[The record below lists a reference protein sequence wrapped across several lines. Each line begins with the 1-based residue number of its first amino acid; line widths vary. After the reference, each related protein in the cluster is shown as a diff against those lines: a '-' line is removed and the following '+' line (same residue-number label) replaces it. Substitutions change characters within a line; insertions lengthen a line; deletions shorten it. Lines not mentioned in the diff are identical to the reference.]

1 MLFQNTVKKKMKNTP
16 LLTHR
21 LLSNVATLLALT
33 TLILGV
39 QPMAY
44 GQNIL
49 PGAVEP
55 EREVPILPEVVEDNI
70 VTVPSAGAR
79 PVDLEAGP
87 KINVNELVIV
97 YDDESLI
104 ASQQRNNVNT
114 ITADYLNANGNALSL
129 AQLEDVAFLLTQYF
143 RQSGFMLA
151 QTILPAQEVE
161 KGSILMRVFV
171 GKLGSVAS
179 ADNNLYSNKIVQRR
193 FLPHIGDAVSVESVE
208 SNILRLND
216 MPGFSSVA
224 QFKAGENVGETR
236 LTVKAVEE
244 DPVSYFAR
252 VDNHGVES
260 TGDVRLLLGVDIN
273 NVTGHIDRLSI
284 DGVKTFNPGDLRNAR
299 VNYEITHPN
308 LVHTL
313 GLSFSET
320 RYDVEGAGRAIKDLG
335 IHGDTEISEF
345 YLRSQWIRQRNI
357 NLATR
362 VGLALK
368 RADVVEQQL
377 FNSNEGVDRL
387 TVLEL
392 GIVADAIDT
401 RFRGIHRASLT
412 FSHGFNDTFGSMNGM
427 GNGQSLG
434 RVNGDQ
440 ALAGQFNKINA
451 SYSRLQSLVRNQS
464 LLFRFNGQHS
474 DDMLSSLEK
483 MSLGGPYTVRAYP
496 VAEYVRDTAV
506 FTSLAWVL
514 NGAALSSAIAYDD
527 YTWGDIFS
535 VSVFADYGWGK
546 LKDGGGGPN
555 DKVDIS
561 GWGAEAEFTFPNI
574 NTYARISAAIP
585 FNRPVAFNGEEFQYW
600 VSLGVN
606 F

>member
-1 MLFQNTVKKKMKNTP
+1 MHFQNKIKST
-16 LLTHR
+16 
-21 LLSNVATLLALT
+21 LALQV
-33 TLILGV
+33 TLPKVAALVAFSTLFLGI
-39 QPMAY
+39 QPLAY

-55 EREVPILPEVVEDNI
+55 EREVPILPEAVEDDI

-79 PVDLEAGP
+79 PVDLDAGP
-87 KINVNELVIV
+87 KINVKEFVVV
-97 YDDESLI
+97 YDDETLI
-104 ASQQRNNVNT
+104 AANQRSNVKT
-114 ITADYLNANGNALSL
+114 ITADYLNINGNELSL

-151 QTILPAQEVE
+151 QAILPAQEVE
-161 KGSILMRVFV
+161 KGSILMRVYV

-193 FLPHIGDAVSVESVE
+193 FHRHIGDAVSVESVE

-244 DPVSYFAR
+244 DPVSYFASI
-252 VDNHGVES
+252 DNHGVES

-299 VNYEITHPN
+299 INYEITHPD

-320 RYDVEGAGRAIKDLG
+320 RYDVEGAGRAIKDNG
-335 IHGDTEISEF
+335 IHGDTEIGQF
-345 YLRSQWIRQRNI
+345 YLDSQWIRQRNI
-357 NLATR
+357 NVATR

-368 RADVVEQQL
+368 RADVEFQA
-377 FNSNEGVDRL
+377 FNSEQGVDRL
-387 TVLEL
+387 TVLEV
-392 GIVADAIDT
+392 GIVADAVDT

-412 FSHGFNDTFGSMNGM
+412 FSHGFNDTFGSMDGV

-514 NGAALSSAIAYDD
+514 NGAALSNAIAYDD

-535 VSVFADYGWGK
+535 VSLFADYGWGK
-546 LKDGGGGPN
+546 LKDGAGGPN

-561 GWGAEAEFTFPNI
+561 GWGAEAEFTFPNV
-574 NTYARISAAIP
+574 NTYARLAVARP
-585 FNRPVAFNGEEFQYW
+585 FDSSEASNGEEFQYW